1 MFVYKQV
8 YGFVYVCGDKGCIG
22 DAVLGF
28 YEAVGAVLN
37 FH

>member
-1 MFVYKQV
+1 MFVYKLV
-8 YGFVYVCGDKGCIG
+8 YGFVYVGGDEVCVG

-28 YEAVGAVLN
+28 YETVSAVLD